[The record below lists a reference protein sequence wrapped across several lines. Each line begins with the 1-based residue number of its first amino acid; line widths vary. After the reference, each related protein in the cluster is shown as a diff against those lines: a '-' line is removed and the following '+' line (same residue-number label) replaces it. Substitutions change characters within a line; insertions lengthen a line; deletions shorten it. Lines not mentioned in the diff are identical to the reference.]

1 MGIFTRFRD
10 IVNANISA
18 MLDKAEDP
26 EKLIRLMIQEME
38 ETLVE
43 LKASCAR
50 TMAQAATARRHRD
63 EAASRAAIWHDK
75 ARLAVDKGRED
86 LAREALLEKRRM
98 EEHALALEAETAEFE
113 GMVQACKADIDKLEE
128 KLASAKERRRVLV
141 ARHHRAAGKKRAG
154 AELRRVQSADTLLR
168 FEEFENRIERLE
180 AEADLATPGRRDMAS
195 RQGEPVTLEE
205 KFARLEADE
214 DIERELAAL
223 RQKTR
228 PEPTAAGGE

>member
-10 IVNANISA
+10 IISANISA

-43 LKASCAR
+43 LKSSCAR

-63 EAASRAAIWHDK
+63 EAMQK
-75 ARLAVDKGRED
+75 ADMWRGKAKLAVGKGRED
-86 LAREALLEKRRM
+86 LAREALMEKRRM
-98 EEHALALEAETAEFE
+98 EERALALEGETAEFE
-113 GMVQACKADIDKLEE
+113 GMIETCKADIEKLEE
-128 KLASAKERRRVLV
+128 KLAGAKERRRVLV
-141 ARHHRAAGKKRAG
+141 ARHHRATGRKKAGD
-154 AELRRVQSADTLLR
+154 ELRRVQSADTLLR

-180 AEADLATPGRRDMAS
+180 AEADLAAPGRADAGPR
-195 RQGEPVTLEE
+195 RGEPMTLEE
-205 KFARLEADE
+205 KFACLEADE

-223 RQKTR
+223 RGDGPTR
-228 PEPTAAGGE
+228 EGGQ

>member
-10 IVNANISA
+10 IISANISA

-50 TMAQAATARRHRD
+50 TMAQAATVRRQRD
-63 EAASRAAIWHDK
+63 EAARQAAMWHGK
-75 ARLAVDKGRED
+75 ARLAMDKGRED
-86 LAREALLEKRRM
+86 LAREALLEKRRL
-98 EEHALALEAETAEFE
+98 EERALAMEAETAEFE
-113 GMVQACKADIDKLEE
+113 GMIEACQGDLEKLEE

-154 AELRRVQSADTLLR
+154 DELRRVQSADTLLR

-180 AEADLATPGRRDMAS
+180 AEADLAAPRERTAAS
-195 RQGEPVTLEE
+195 RPGEPMTLEE
-205 KFARLEADE
+205 KFARMEADE

-223 RQKTR
+223 RAPR
-228 PEPTAAGGE
+228 PETGGGK

>member
-10 IVNANISA
+10 IISANISA

-50 TMAQAATARRHRD
+50 TMAQAATARRQRD
-63 EAASRAAIWHDK
+63 EAARQAAMWHGK
-75 ARLAVDKGRED
+75 ARLAMDKGRED
-86 LAREALLEKRRM
+86 LAREALLEKRRL
-98 EEHALALEAETAEFE
+98 EERALAMEAETAEFE
-113 GMVQACKADIDKLEE
+113 GMIEACQGDLEKLEE

-154 AELRRVQSADTLLR
+154 DELRRVQSADTLLR

-180 AEADLATPGRRDMAS
+180 AEADLAAPRERTAAS
-195 RQGEPVTLEE
+195 RPGEPMTLEE
-205 KFARLEADE
+205 KFARMEADE

-223 RQKTR
+223 RAPR
-228 PEPTAAGGE
+228 PETGGGK

>member
-10 IVNANISA
+10 IISANISA

-50 TMAQAATARRHRD
+50 TMAQAAAARRQRD
-63 EAASRAAIWHDK
+63 EAARQAGMWRGK
-75 ARLAVDKGRED
+75 AKLAVDKGRED
-86 LAREALLEKRRM
+86 LAREALLEKRRL
-98 EEHALALEAETAEFE
+98 EERALAMEAETAEFE
-113 GMVQACKADIDKLEE
+113 GMIEACQADLEKLEE

-154 AELRRVQSADTLLR
+154 DELRRVQSADTLLR

-180 AEADLATPGRRDMAS
+180 AEADLAVPRERDTPS
-195 RQGEPVTLEE
+195 RPGEPMTLEE
-205 KFARLEADE
+205 KFARMEADE

-223 RQKTR
+223 RAPRAET
-228 PEPTAAGGE
+228 GGGN

>member
-10 IVNANISA
+10 IISANISA

-50 TMAQAATARRHRD
+50 TMAQAATARRQRD
-63 EAASRAAIWHDK
+63 EAARQAAMWHGK
-75 ARLAVDKGRED
+75 ARLAMDKGRED
-86 LAREALLEKRRM
+86 LAREALLEKRRQ
-98 EEHALALEAETAEFE
+98 EERALAMEAETAEFE
-113 GMVQACKADIDKLEE
+113 GMIEACQGDLEKLEE

-154 AELRRVQSADTLLR
+154 DELRRVQSADTLLR

-180 AEADLATPGRRDMAS
+180 AEADLAAPRERTAAS
-195 RQGEPVTLEE
+195 RPGEPMTLEE
-205 KFARLEADE
+205 KFARMEADE

-223 RQKTR
+223 RAPR
-228 PEPTAAGGE
+228 PETGGGK